1 MKNSKTENHPYSKL
15 PLGDDT
21 SSLSFV
27 IDRKGDRRNLE
38 YGGPDRYAV
47 PSFYS
52 AGNGSVLG
60 LPRKYRINSKSDS
73 RGYVEDVE
81 IDTSRR
87 SRKQSLLAYPPPEN
101 DQKLITSGTPGNWH
115 DVQSDY
121 IPFLD
126 ARGKR
131 LGHTSDSSS
140 EGSSEGEEND
150 ELASEPSAALN
161 QLGTFDAFKNDP
173 NHQNHL
179 WLLKATKDSPQNAQL
194 WLDLINHQTTSFGGQ
209 GNPEQLG
216 SASSR
221 SVAELKISLYER
233 ALGQVKDQD
242 GREILILG
250 LMNEGKKVW
259 DSHTQLSKWETVLEN
274 KCSVELWKSYLN
286 FKQTNAL
293 DHSSEECMKVYRL
306 SLQAAQAFEP
316 GRSRDAHCIY
326 VFLRLSLY
334 LWQIDMTE
342 FAIGL
347 WQALLELTF
356 CSPANHSR
364 DQLLSSF
371 QDFWNSEVSRMGE
384 KGANGWGFGRNA
396 EVEQKADRKPQLERD
411 MTLNTWAILEA
422 DLSRNSGFPA
432 RSLDETSEMDPYR
445 IVLFSDI
452 QEYLFLPTS
461 GIGAHLLLDAFLL
474 FCGLDPVSSLP
485 ETENWQTDPFVFSH
499 FPSSKSSRISPLLL
513 GDEPNSSKPQSTVL
527 GSDAVK
533 IRPRASLVSTA
544 NFPIALYPG
553 FIHLALLQLTS
564 ISPEPTPKDALMQY
578 ASSVEARTNPTS
590 ARKQAKSFLKRQPES
605 LRLYNAYA
613 LLDCRMGN
621 IEAAEKVWSTSLS
634 MRASS
639 KDPKDPKEEV
649 TFTVWRDWVWS
660 YMTQKLFQ
668 RARSLLTMIPDGHV
682 SLPDLRDAE
691 SSPVIS
697 AQIKADRFIVLELES
712 CLADKRVHDLVA
724 LTDLLAFYR
733 YLNADCKLDAALQV
747 YSYYL
752 SAIERIAAERK
763 LDVLEIIHERRA
775 ELLHAHATTFG
786 KSFRPNQLMNLI
798 RESIQKFPNNFLLL
812 WKQHR
817 LGQQAGLLDRLRELD
832 LSVRGQKDLGHE
844 EFSVASVCLS
854 VSIELERP
862 SYSGSTN
869 HSIRAA
875 FQRATG
881 RGSNGTYCL
890 NLWKAYILWELSVA
904 EVSYDVPKKASRR
917 AKTPATNVKEV
928 FRAALQAC
936 PWAKEI
942 YMMPFQEDSLN
953 SVFDEDELKQLYHSM
968 IERGLRI
975 RFDISDYLA

>member
-1 MKNSKTENHPYSKL
+1 MKNSETEDCSSSKL
-15 PLGDDT
+15 PSGDDA

-60 LPRKYRINSKSDS
+60 LPRKYRIKSKSDG
-73 RGYVEDVE
+73 RRYVEDVE
-81 IDTSRR
+81 IDTGRR
-87 SRKQSLLAYPPPEN
+87 SRKESLLAYPPPEN
-101 DQKLITSGTPGNWH
+101 DQKFITSDTPGDWH

-126 ARGKR
+126 THGRR
-131 LGHTSDSSS
+131 LGLESDSSG
-140 EGSSEGEEND
+140 EGSSEGEETG
-150 ELASEPSAALN
+150 EPASGQSAALN
-161 QLGTFDAFKNDP
+161 QLGTFDAFKNDAA
-173 NHQNHL
+173 HQKHL
-179 WLLKATKDSPQNAQL
+179 RLLKATKNSPQNAQL
-194 WLDLINHQTTSFGGQ
+194 WLDLINHQKTSFGGQ
-209 GNPEQLG
+209 GNPEWAG
-216 SASSR
+216 STSSR
-221 SVAELKISLYER
+221 GVAELKISLYER

-250 LMNEGKKVW
+250 LMHEGKKVW
-259 DSHTQLSKWETVLEN
+259 DSHTQLAKWETILES
-274 KCSVELWKSYLN
+274 KHSVELWKSYLN
-286 FKQTNAL
+286 FKQTNAPG
-293 DHSSEECMKVYRL
+293 HSSEECMKVCRL
-306 SLQAAQAFEP
+306 SLQAAQAIEP
-316 GRSRDAHCIY
+316 GRPRDAHCIY
-326 VFLRLSLY
+326 IFLRLSLY

-371 QDFWNSEVSRMGE
+371 QDFWNSEVSRIGE
-384 KGANGWGFGRNA
+384 KGANGWRFGRSA

-411 MTLNTWAILEA
+411 MTLNTWAILET
-422 DLSRNSGFPA
+422 DLSRDSGLPA
-432 RSLDETSEMDPYR
+432 RSLDETSDMDPYR

-452 QEYLFLPTS
+452 TEYLFLPTTE
-461 GIGAHLLLDAFLL
+461 IGAHLLLNAFLL
-474 FCGLDPVSSLP
+474 FSGLDPVSSLP
-485 ETENWQTDPFVFSH
+485 ETGKWQTDPFVFSH
-499 FPSSKSSRISPLLL
+499 FPSSKSSRVSPLLM
-513 GDEPNSSKPQSTVL
+513 GNEPNSFNPQSIVL
-527 GSDAVK
+527 ESEAIK
-533 IRPRASLVSTA
+533 IGPRASLVSTA
-544 NFPIALYPG
+544 NFPIGIYPD
-553 FIHLALLQLTS
+553 FIHLTLLQLTS
-564 ISPEPTPKDALMQY
+564 VSPELMPKEALMQY
-578 ASSVEARTNPTS
+578 ALSIEARTNPRS

-613 LLDCRMGN
+613 LLDCHMGN

-639 KDPKDPKEEV
+639 KDPKDEV
-649 TFTVWRDWVWS
+649 TFSVWRDWVWS

-668 RARSLLTMIPDGHV
+668 RARSILTMIPDGRV
-682 SLPDLRDAE
+682 SLPDVRDAE
-691 SSPVIS
+691 SSLVIA
-697 AQIKADRFIVLELES
+697 AQIKADNFIVLELES
-712 CLADKRVHDLVA
+712 CLTDKRVHDLVA

-733 YLNADCKLDAALQV
+733 YLNTDCKLDAALQV

-752 SAIERIAAERK
+752 STIERVATERK
-763 LDVLEIIHERRA
+763 LDVLETIHERRA

-786 KSFRPNQLMNLI
+786 RPFQPNQLMNCL

-817 LGQQAGLLDRLRELD
+817 LGQQAGVLDRLRELD
-832 LSVRGQKDLGHE
+832 LSVRDQKDFGHE
-844 EFSVASVCLS
+844 EFSVASICLN
-854 VSIELERP
+854 VFIELERP

-881 RGSNGTYCL
+881 QGSNGIYCV

-904 EVSYDVPKKASRR
+904 EASHAVPVKASRR
-917 AKTPATNVKEV
+917 AKTTANNVKDV

-942 YMMPFQEDSLN
+942 YMMPFQENSLN
-953 SVFDEDELKQLYHSM
+953 SLLDEEELKQLYHSM
-968 IERGLRI
+968 IERGCAFALTSAI
-975 RFDISDYLA
+975 I